1 MSGKIGEELLVKLE
15 AVLASDPQHKIPIIV
30 TLNPGADISILDNKG
45 MDIQR
50 VIESVSAFAGV
61 LSASEIEEISLL
73 EEVNLIEYDGTVY
86 GLSED

>member
-15 AVLASDPQHKIPIIV
+15 AVLASDPQRKIPIIV

-50 VIESVSAFAGV
+50 VIESVSAVAGV